1 MGRGVQVRLR
11 YINEYRDRHGKL
23 RRYFRRAGFK
33 RVPIPG
39 MPGSREFIESYH
51 AALAGQ
57 SERRPI
63 GANRNAPGSVA
74 SAVSLYFA
82 SAAFAVL
89 APDTRR
95 SRRNELERFRVAHG
109 EKRLALMERRHVE
122 QHIRD
127 KSPVSARNCL
137 KALSP
142 WLQWCVGERL
152 IPSDPSSGIKRPVP
166 GNKEGYKTWNEE
178 YVEHYRARHPI
189 GSKARL
195 AFELLVNVGSARV
208 DTALL
213 GRQHVRDGMLCYRRH
228 KTNVL
233 VEIPVLPDLQRIIDE
248 MAATERLT
256 FVATDQ
262 GTAYTKESFGNY
274 FREWCR
280 QADIPRG
287 YSAHG
292 VRKYAAKVRADLGA
306 TAHELMAWFGW
317 LTIREAERYT
327 RDAARRKLAMSM
339 ARKLTT

>member
-1 MGRGVQVRLR
+1 MGRGAQVKLR
-11 YINEYRDRHGKL
+11 YINEYRDRHGNP
-23 RRYFRRAGFK
+23 RRYFRRPGFK

-39 MPGSREFIESYH
+39 VPGSPEFMEAYQ
-51 AALAGQ
+51 AALAGRTQ
-57 SERRPI
+57 APPI
-63 GANRNAPGSVA
+63 GANRNALGSVA
-74 SAVSLYFA
+74 SAVSLYLA
-82 SAAFAVL
+82 SAAFAAL

-95 SRRNELERFRVAHG
+95 GRRNELERFRVAHG
-109 EKRLALMERRHVE
+109 EKRLALMERCHVE
-122 QHIRD
+122 RHIGV

-142 WLQWCVGERL
+142 WLQWCVGEGL
-152 IPSDPSSGIKRPVP
+152 VPSDPTSGIKRPRSS
-166 GNKEGYKTWNEE
+166 NKEGYKTWREE
-178 YVEHYRARHPI
+178 DVERYRARHPI

-195 AFELLVNVGSARV
+195 AFELLVNVGAARV

-213 GRQHVRDGMLCYRRH
+213 GRQHVRDGMLSYRRH

-233 VEIPVLPDLQRIIDE
+233 VEIPVLPDLQRIIDRVE
-248 MAATERLT
+248 ATERLT

-274 FREWCR
+274 FREWCK
-280 QADIPRG
+280 QAGVPKG

-292 VRKYAAKVRADLGA
+292 VRKYAAKVRADMGA

-327 RDAARRKLAMSM
+327 RDAARRQLAMSM
-339 ARKLTT
+339 AQKLTT